1 MANYAA
7 SVGNFTIDYFV
18 MRRPAALDGAATTA
32 EIASHVSYPFTGSS
46 GNPPMDCI
54 LNGIAMTVD
63 VAPLARFSPPLVQS
77 AFVVVTSTPQ
87 LVAPTTVARM
97 FRYAPLLPAPPPAA
111 PSGGVAAARCL
122 SELVQSN
129 RQRGSDPPA
138 CSWWQPFQPIVWLVI
153 LSAVIIMGN
162 VMYWCAATAAAWHPR
177 LWPVPTTRCCD
188 GSPPRALQA
197 GGRRQSG
204 GFPSHRQPPAQR
216 DAGHVPLAPGIR
228 AERELLGRHT
238 GRKGELD
245 GVPQLRPPTCRF
257 RGWAVVHAPA
267 AHRRKTSS
275 SAGHRL
281 CSSASSSPS
290 SCSPP
295 PTCRTSLPS
304 TPTLPSVRTLPPPPK
319 TNPTRPN
326 SEAPPAG

>member
-7 SVGNFTIDYFV
+7 SVGNFTIDFFV
-18 MRRPAALDGAATTA
+18 MLRPAALDGAATTA

-245 GVPQLRPPTCRF
+245 GVPPAPT
-257 RGWAVVHAPA
+257 
-267 AHRRKTSS
+267 AHLLPLS
-275 SAGHRL
+275 RL
-281 CSSASSSPS
+281 GGGPCACSASTQDLLFRWPQVVLFCKFFSIFLL
-290 SCSPP
+290 
-295 PTCRTSLPS
+295 TSAYVSNLAAIY
-304 TPTLPSVRTLPPPPK
+304 
-319 TNPTRPN
+319 TNSAICAN
-326 SEAPPAG
+326 SAAAAQN